1 MNISYQSQTDLQL
14 NEEEIKRLINII
26 SQFNYN
32 PSDYPE
38 LFCKESKKL
47 ANLLPKRIKQ
57 KLTNFLKNYCDNGF
71 LLVKTVPTYD
81 IEFEKTPA
89 SNNLKI
95 GEKTMLA
102 KIQSLFIHFIG
113 DMIAYEAEGFGR
125 LFQDIVP
132 LKTMENVQTSLGSNT
147 ELEIHTEQAF
157 SKLRPDI
164 LTLGCLR
171 GDENAYTYIL
181 PVNKIIEN
189 VSEEEVE
196 MLRQPLWKTGI
207 DTSFKLNG
215 NEFIDGDIRGPFSI
229 LNGSEK
235 DPFLIFDQDL
245 MFGITEEAN
254 NIIKKIV
261 TIYYNHRIKIN
272 LQPGDI
278 IILDN
283 NRVVHGRSSFIAK
296 YDGTDRFLV
305 RCFATLNYAKSKY
318 ARPNDSRVISAI
330 YS

>member
-1 MNISYQSQTDLQL
+1 MNPGYQDHNHLHL
-14 NEEEIKRLINII
+14 NDEEIKRLVNIVR
-26 SQFNYN
+26 QFHYN
-32 PSDYPE
+32 PSDYPD
-38 LFCKESKKL
+38 LFCKESTKL
-47 ANLLPKRIKQ
+47 SNLLPKRIKE
-57 KLTNFLKNYCDNGF
+57 KLKCFLNNFYESGF
-71 LLVKTVPTYD
+71 LLIKSIPINDT
-81 IEFEKTPA
+81 EFGKTPE

-95 GEKTMLA
+95 GEKTTLS
-102 KIQSLFIHFIG
+102 KIQSILINYIG
-113 DMIAYEAEGFGR
+113 DMVAYEAEGFGR

-132 LKTMENVQTSLGSNT
+132 LKTMENVQTSVGSNT

-181 PVNKIIEN
+181 PVKKIIEN
-189 VSEEEVE
+189 LSEEEIK
-196 MLRQPLWKTGI
+196 MLYKPLWKTGI
-207 DTSFKLNG
+207 DMSFKLNG
-215 NEFIDGDIRGPFSI
+215 NEFIEGDVRGPFSI
-229 LNGSEK
+229 LNGSKK

-254 NIIKKIV
+254 NIIKTIV
-261 TIYYNHRIKIN
+261 TIYYNHRIQIN

-283 NRVVHGRSSFIAK
+283 NRVVHGRSSFIPK

-305 RCFATLNYAKSKY
+305 RCFAALNYEKSKY
-318 ARPNDSRVISAI
+318 ARPNGCRMISAI